1 MLFGTGFAIILCNA
15 TRACLYTHFHRTH
28 SKEREGVRLM
38 LSGFFNYDNPVWRFI
53 GKFGDLI
60 ILNVLWFVCSI
71 PIFTIGA
78 STTAVY
84 YVTLKLARNDDG
96 YTIRSFFKSF
106 KENFKQATIIWLI
119 MLAVGLILGFDMLFF
134 TRGGFN
140 MSQQFKTVMVTIFL
154 AMSIIY
160 LAIIT
165 YIFPLQSR
173 FYNTIKRTFFMSIRH
188 LFQTIAIIVIDVAVV
203 VAMVMIP
210 QIMMFGVLFGF
221 PLLAFINSYILSPI
235 LQKYM
240 PKEDREDGD
249 MRPIFA
255 DEEEALKAVGTVK
268 EDEVKKEEQTER

>member
-1 MLFGTGFAIILCNA
+1 
-15 TRACLYTHFHRTH
+15 
-28 SKEREGVRLM
+28 M

-165 YIFPLQSR
+165 YIFPL
-173 FYNTIKRTFFMSIRH
+173 
-188 LFQTIAIIVIDVAVV
+188 
-203 VAMVMIP
+203 
-210 QIMMFGVLFGF
+210 
-221 PLLAFINSYILSPI
+221 LSLI
-235 LQKYM
+235 H
-240 PKEDREDGD
+240 
-249 MRPIFA
+249 I
-255 DEEEALKAVGTVK
+255 
-268 EDEVKKEEQTER
+268 

>member
-1 MLFGTGFAIILCNA
+1 
-15 TRACLYTHFHRTH
+15 
-28 SKEREGVRLM
+28 M

-60 ILNVLWFVCSI
+60 ILNILWFVCSI

-119 MLAVGLILGFDMLFF
+119 MLAVGLLLAFDLYFF
-134 TRGGFN
+134 TKSGFIAS
-140 MSQQFKTVMVTIFL
+140 SQLRTVMVTIFL

-160 LAIIT
+160 LAILT

-173 FYNTIKRTFFMSIRH
+173 FYNTIKRTFFNAFFMSIRH
-188 LFQTIAIIVIDVAVV
+188 LFNTIGMIVIDVAVV
-203 VAMVMIP
+203 VAMVLIP

-221 PLLAFINSYILSPI
+221 PLLAFINSYILSPV

-240 PKEDREDGD
+240 PKEEREEGE
-249 MRPIFA
+249 MRPLFA
-255 DEEEALKAVGTVK
+255 DEDEAPKAAEEGKMNQEEK
-268 EDEVKKEEQTER
+268 EQE